1 LDDDTIEA
9 LVYNTIL
16 SNWYDDDFVTK
27 VPTHKTY
34 GKHRYKNLTQLSW
47 YKDKSTSRVRKKSK
61 QGKVYYVTETTSK
74 KIITEVAGVRKT

>member
-1 LDDDTIEA
+1 LDDDTIES

-34 GKHRYKNLTQLSW
+34 GKRKYKNLTQLSW